1 MKNNKFLG
9 IEDLQADIAESEEAW
24 DSAENIYVGT
34 CILLLFIGFMTIGFD
49 DILGT
54 LTVIFAYLGLR
65 YFFNMWKNIS
75 LNTSVAN
82 KISLLYLEKSGLLE
96 EE

>member
-9 IEDLQADIAESEEAW
+9 IEDLHADIAKSEEAW

-34 CILLLFIGFMTIGFD
+34 CILLIFIGFMTLAVSNIE
-49 DILGT
+49 GT
-54 LTVIFAYLGLR
+54 LTVIFAFLSIR
-65 YFFNMWKNIS
+65 YFFSMWKNIS

-82 KISLLYLEKSGLLE
+82 KISLLYLMKSGLLE